1 MVASSTTSAAP
12 VWSTVALVAAGL
24 VFVATIV
31 GLFLVKDNRTE
42 RRLFWSGTFVMLMFA
57 TIAVLPR
64 GTGTAVALFVA
75 GGLVLVLYAYLRTDY
90 LKIGGKVYNVWTLIR
105 RDR

>member
-1 MVASSTTSAAP
+1 M
-12 VWSTVALVAAGL
+12 LV
-24 VFVATIV
+24 
-31 GLFLVKDNRTE
+31 
-42 RRLFWSGTFVMLMFA
+42 FA